1 MTSTGAV
8 MPPEHP
14 RRKRR
19 LLAAIGL
26 YREGRIDEEELTSA
40 ILGTVVGLSAMVAG
54 AHGTLGE
61 VEVTVLVTVAVYWA
75 ADCYARLLAARGTG
89 RRAKVATVLRRE
101 WPMVEAAYT
110 PLVVLLVVGLVTGNL
125 RIGIFAAL
133 GVGTLLLGG
142 LGFFAARRA
151 GGSRA
156 NAVKWSLVSAGLGIV
171 VILLKLLL
179 H

>member
-61 VEVTVLVTVAVYWA
+61 VELTMLVTVAVYWA

-101 WPMVEAAYT
+101 WAMVEGPTSRLWCSWSSCWSPGAC
-110 PLVVLLVVGLVTGNL
+110 GSGSS
-125 RIGIFAAL
+125 
-133 GVGTLLLGG
+133 
-142 LGFFAARRA
+142 RR
-151 GGSRA
+151 
-156 NAVKWSLVSAGLGIV
+156 SA
-171 VILLKLLL
+171 
-179 H
+179 